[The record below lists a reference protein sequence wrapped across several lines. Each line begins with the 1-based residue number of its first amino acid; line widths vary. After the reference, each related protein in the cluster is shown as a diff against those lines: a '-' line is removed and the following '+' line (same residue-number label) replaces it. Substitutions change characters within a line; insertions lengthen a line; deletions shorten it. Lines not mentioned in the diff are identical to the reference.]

1 MNCLTG
7 FHAIEEALRAAH
19 RGEGEL
25 YICGKGPRISRIE
38 ELARKKGTPVRRVPA
53 REIDALSGPGH
64 RGILL
69 KIEARRADL
78 SVESFLSGLTGDT
91 ALVLLLDGVTDPHNL
106 GAILRSAEQFNV
118 DLVCLPE
125 RRSAPDSDVVASSS
139 AGAVHHV
146 PHIRV
151 PNLSRTAELL
161 KAKGFWIYAAAA
173 GGAPIHRTDLTG
185 RVAVVM
191 GSEGGGVS
199 SNLSRHCDSEISI
212 PTGGQ
217 IDSLN
222 VSVAAGIILYEI
234 RRQEETRPLTG

>member
-1 MNCLTG
+1 MNYLTG
-7 FHAIEEALRAAH
+7 FHAIEEALRAAR
-19 RGEGEL
+19 RGEGDL
-25 YICGKGPRISRIE
+25 YISGKGPRIRRIE
-38 ELARKKGTPVRRVPA
+38 ELARKNGTPVSQVSA
-53 REIDALSGPGH
+53 KEIEALAGAEH
-64 RGILL
+64 RGIVL

-78 SVESFLSGLTGDT
+78 SVESFLSELTGDT

-125 RRSAPDSDVVASSS
+125 RRSAPDSEVVANSS

-161 KAKGFWIYAAAA
+161 KAKGFWIYSAAA
-173 GGAPIHRTDLTG
+173 GGAPINRTDLGG
-185 RVAVVM
+185 RVAIVM

-212 PTGGQ
+212 PTGGK

-222 VSVAAGIILYEI
+222 VSVAAGIILYEV
-234 RRQEETRPLTG
+234 RRQQESRSLNG